1 MSNYPTLENCV
12 LGAVKLTK
20 HADVDQYK
28 YSGYGIRFERKGFFS
43 HPSRGDGKN
52 LIIFGVDMRSS
63 TKIDNRKKDILI
75 LGKGPTQELEHAHS
89 AEKMYSIIFT
99 KKKKFCSSLHYNGA
113 DSYLFV
119 NGTEIIQFKVAL
131 RRIKMFKFIKQIF
144 ISTIMF
150 FGSLSSVNSL
160 ESVSMINQECKV
172 RPEIVNVNSS
182 EPLFD
187 PFSNKTSKCRGSCNN
202 INDPNAKLCIPVVVK
217 NLNIKVFNLMLRTNE
232 TRHKMA

>member
-1 MSNYPTLENCV
+1 MITE
-12 LGAVKLTK
+12 K
-20 HADVDQYK
+20 K
-28 YSGYGIRFERKGFFS
+28 Y
-43 HPSRGDGKN
+43 
-52 LIIFGVDMRSS
+52 
-63 TKIDNRKKDILI
+63 ILI
-75 LGKGPTQELEHAHS
+75 LCKGPTQGLEHTLS
-89 AEKMYSIIFT
+89 AEKTYTINFT
-99 KKKKFCSSLHYNGA
+99 KENTKFCSSLHYNGA

-131 RRIKMFKFIKQIF
+131 RCIKMFKFIKQIF

-172 RPEIVNVNSS
+172 RSEIVNVNSS